1 MMSEHDGESRGGDLG
16 WLALIGAA
24 AGLGAAWLA
33 GRSRPAGGRVG
44 AHAWLV
50 PSAQSRREAEWT
62 RHAVVHASEASQT
75 KRRG

>member
-1 MMSEHDGESRGGDLG
+1 MSERNGVSHVGGRG
-16 WLALIGAA
+16 WLVLAGAA
-24 AGLGAAWLA
+24 AALGAAWLA
-33 GRSRPAGGRVG
+33 GRSRRADGGVG

-50 PSAQSRREAEWT
+50 PTRQSRREAEWT